1 MDGTHGTRIRE
12 LLEQATDTATVIAPF
27 IRVDALRSLLDVV
40 PSAAHFRCVTR
51 WLPREVAA
59 GASDPKILDL
69 LEKRGNFSLS
79 LADRLHA
86 KLYVGGDRCLAGSA
100 NVTLAGLGESRDE
113 SNIEIL
119 VETTTD
125 DPALINAL
133 EEISQVERPATREM
147 AEAVSRLAEQLTAV
161 SAGSLETGKPWFP
174 CSWHPEEAYPLYANP
189 PKGYVV
195 RATRLLLTDIAT
207 SNLQPGLGEPQFGAA
222 IRSLLSEIPVAGRI
236 LGSDK
241 DMLLTRADCATYL
254 QTHTTDDLSTN
265 DLWRAF
271 VNWMAFFFP
280 DQVIKQDITEVA
292 LRRAQ
297 LLNT

>member
-1 MDGTHGTRIRE
+1 M
-12 LLEQATDTATVIAPF
+12 
-27 IRVDALRSLLDVV
+27 
-40 PSAAHFRCVTR
+40 
-51 WLPREVAA
+51 
-59 GASDPKILDL
+59 
-69 LEKRGNFSLS
+69 
-79 LADRLHA
+79 
-86 KLYVGGDRCLAGSA
+86 
-100 NVTLAGLGESRDE
+100 TLAGLGESRDE

-147 AEAVSRLAEQLTAV
+147 AEAVGRLAEQLAAV
-161 SAGSLETGKPWFP
+161 SAGSFETGKSWFP
-174 CSWHPEEAYPLYANP
+174 CSWHPEDAYRLYAYP

-195 RATRLLLTDIAT
+195 RATRLLLTDLAT

-222 IRSLLSEIPVAGRI
+222 IRSLLSEIPVAEQI

-241 DMLLTRADCATYL
+241 DMLLTRADCAAYL
-254 QTHTTDDLSTN
+254 QTHTTDDLSDN

-280 DQVIKQDITEVA
+280 DQVLKQDITEVA

-297 LLNT
+297 SLKT